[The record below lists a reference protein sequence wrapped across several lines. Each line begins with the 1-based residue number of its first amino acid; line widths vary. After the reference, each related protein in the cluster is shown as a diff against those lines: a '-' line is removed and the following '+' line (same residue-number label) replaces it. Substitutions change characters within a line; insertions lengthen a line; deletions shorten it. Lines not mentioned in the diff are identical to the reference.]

1 MQADKLKSLLGGMN
15 GWFIVI
21 LSIIC
26 AFAIFMSVSN
36 CVAYGTLISK
46 DNPDISKGFCVA
58 LLVTNIIVVI
68 LVGIGFFWLIN
79 FYSKFKTV
87 SQSITIAPPE
97 KVIQKTFNVQG
108 LTTGSYEK
116 ALPLIPKNSYS
127 KGELEAVS
135 YQLRPQFAPPKT
147 ESLRTN
153 KYD

>member
-1 MQADKLKSLLGGMN
+1 MQVNNLKSLIGSMN

-36 CVAYGTLISK
+36 CVAYGTLLSK
-46 DNPDISKGFCVA
+46 DSPDISKGFCVA

-68 LVGIGFFWLIN
+68 LIGIGFFWMIN
-79 FYSKFKTV
+79 FYSKFKTI
-87 SQSITIAPPE
+87 SSNISIAPPE

-135 YQLRPQFAPPKT
+135 YQLKPQFAPPKT